1 MCHRH
6 QVLQWHNSKQ
16 IVEHQKWWTFRPL
29 GLNSTRARDEI
40 NSGDYPYLMCGYLY
54 NHVGSAGYRL
64 ETGLDLLPYKYKGY
78 GRLRTPEHIPIE
90 FIYFIYLYCPR
101 SICNITLVVTFAYPH
116 PPLFDS
122 TLSRSVLGWPA
133 DLGRL

>member
-1 MCHRH
+1 MLKYPLLRRRPKLLHSTFNILTRYSLH
-6 QVLQWHNSKQ
+6 QNKMYILFKSVHYNY
-16 IVEHQKWWTFRPL
+16 FMR
-29 GLNSTRARDEI
+29 
-40 NSGDYPYLMCGYLY
+40 GYSF
-54 NHVGSAGYRL
+54 NHIESIGYRL
-64 ETGLDLLPYKYKGY
+64 EIGSDIFPYKYKGY

-90 FIYFIYLYCPR
+90 SIYFIYLYCPR